1 MKDHG
6 GNMTMHHHSVSPP
19 ARAHTRAMR
28 AQATDAE
35 RALWRL
41 LRDRRLQSMKWRRQV
56 PIGSYIVDFV
66 CFEHRLI
73 VECDGSQHAE
83 NRRDARRDAWLQA
96 QGFAVVRSWNHEI
109 LRERENVL
117 NTILARCGLPW

>member
-1 MKDHG
+1 MAV
-6 GNMTMHHHSVSPP
+6 HHQPIP
-19 ARAHTRAMR
+19 LAAKARARAMR
-28 AQATDAE
+28 AHETEAE

-56 PIGSYIVDFV
+56 PLGPYIVDFV

-83 NRRDARRDAWLQA
+83 NRHDVRRDAWLEA
-96 QGFAVVRSWNHEI
+96 QGFGIARFWNHET